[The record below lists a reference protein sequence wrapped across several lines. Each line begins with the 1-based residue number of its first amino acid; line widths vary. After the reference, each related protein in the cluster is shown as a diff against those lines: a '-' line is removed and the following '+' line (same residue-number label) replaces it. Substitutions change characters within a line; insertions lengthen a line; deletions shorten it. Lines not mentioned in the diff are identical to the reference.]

1 MLKKMRALVTNYE
14 CNKCCKKHTFEKFFD
29 DDHECLCDED
39 FAPRDAQQ
47 DDISL
52 EVEEFKD
59 PESAIKLR
67 ETNTKPSSRQES
79 YFVQSAY
86 VYNFNRGGEKQFQ
99 DQKGGAASDNVAGIG
114 QKPKVIK

>member
-1 MLKKMRALVTNYE
+1 MNPSFNFGQVMVNEGPEYHMLKKMRALVTNYE

-39 FAPRDAQQ
+39 FVPRDAQQ

-67 ETNTKPSSRQES
+67 ETNTKPSSR
-79 YFVQSAY
+79 
-86 VYNFNRGGEKQFQ
+86 
-99 DQKGGAASDNVAGIG
+99 
-114 QKPKVIK
+114 